1 MRTAREV
8 AEHYRP
14 GVGESGGNYQIKCP
28 CHTPHEGQ
36 GQNLSVKDAPGG
48 GLLVHCFSRGCSFN
62 DILDAFRRDGL
73 TVSREWVYPGG
84 KTVRR
89 TDGADIRKG
98 RHFKGSD
105 SQSVKGE
112 GLLVR
117 GDSPGALL
125 VITEGESDADA
136 VLSMSA
142 EDEAVA
148 CFAGGCANAGHADYS
163 AVRDRNVAIWMDND
177 KKGETAKEEAA
188 LACHKAGAA
197 SISIIPPVGA
207 HGEGM
212 GAADL
217 SAEALPLWITARQL
231 WAAPEI
237 RAASSSGI
245 VWTSIADVLEAPPA
259 EWLVNGL
266 LAAGSITLLIGS
278 PKAGKTMLVLSLLKA
293 AATGGRFLGST
304 LGEPKRSWLF
314 TEQSERSLAAQVRMV
329 GLDSE
334 NVKIALWRQQPGYET
349 PQDFADAVHADFMA
363 ATKKPA
369 ILVIDTLGSWVDLKD
384 ANDYS
389 QVTERLQPI
398 LKMGQIVGDAEGTAT
413 LLVHHTRKSGGDG
426 SDKSLG
432 SQKIAAMVDT
442 MAYLGN
448 GDGERRRLSIQSR
461 FGITDLGSDLSIVL
475 DLNTGSY
482 DVVDTGAEV
491 DDEIKAILENGDL
504 GSNDLKDQLKDAGME
519 LSQSGVNRHL
529 KGLMDSGVVERQGK
543 ARNTVYHLVGE
554 SIHSL

>member
-1 MRTAREV
+1 MDLPQRE
-8 AEHYRP
+8 
-14 GVGESGGNYQIKCP
+14 K
-28 CHTPHEGQ
+28 
-36 GQNLSVKDAPGG
+36 
-48 GLLVHCFSRGCSFN
+48 
-62 DILDAFRRDGL
+62 AFRDDKGGVKKNWQIEKTQ
-73 TVSREWVYPGG
+73 TVGIPLMVSNDTP
-84 KTVRR
+84 
-89 TDGADIRKG
+89 D
-98 RHFKGSD
+98 
-105 SQSVKGE
+105 
-112 GLLVR
+112 
-117 GDSPGALL
+117 ALI
-125 VITEGESDADA
+125 VIVEGESDRDA
-136 VLSMSA
+136 VLSADVPGIAPACWHGGSGQ
-142 EDEAVA
+142 VA
-148 CFAGGCANAGHADYS
+148 KQDYS
-163 AVRDRNVAIWMDND
+163 AVRGRRVAIWPDND
-177 KKGETAKEEAA
+177 EEGR
-188 LACHKAGAA
+188 KT
-197 SISIIPPVGA
+197 
-207 HGEGM
+207 
-212 GAADL
+212 
-217 SAEALPLWITARQL
+217 LPLAAKACIDAGVGELYTLPYVGVEGSGWGAGDLLPPMVKLCLETLTPWATSATTAR
-231 WAAPEI
+231 
-237 RAASSSGI
+237 SGI
-245 VWTSIADVLEAPPA
+245 VWTSITEVLEAPPA

-266 LAAGSITLLIGS
+266 LAAGSITLLVGS

-293 AATGGRFLGST
+293 AATGGKFLGST

-334 NVKIALWRQQPGYET
+334 NVRIALWRQQPGYET

-369 ILVIDTLGSWVDLKD
+369 ILVIDTLGSWVDFKD